1 MMDKIINY
9 LMNEK
14 KSSEKVAKTIA
25 EKFQKHDDIKTE
37 LIYWLDNRIFKDSD
51 LVFVEGYNAKS
62 IMELNPK
69 FDVIGAYSYLISLRD
84 NPQQAKKFI
93 EEGFILK

>member
-37 LIYWLDNRIFKDSD
+37 LIY

-69 FDVIGAYSYLISLRD
+69 FDVIGAYSFLISLRD

-93 EEGFILK
+93 EEGFIVK